1 MTICDD
7 GRPGRTAD
15 QNGQGW
21 GHGVQLIGSPMA
33 VPLVVFGKWIGGM
46 LFRPDDDVHTATVP
60 DPKYWKESREIY
72 GAMSSWRWGGK
83 NGFRSKASLE
93 CKGLGG

>member
-1 MTICDD
+1 
-7 GRPGRTAD
+7 
-15 QNGQGW
+15 
-21 GHGVQLIGSPMA
+21 MA

-83 NGFRSKASLE
+83 KWISQQGKSGMQRSRWVTR
-93 CKGLGG
+93 